1 MPGTFFGIS
10 IAQSA
15 LGAQRRAMDVLGY
28 NIAHANDPT
37 YKRQRM
43 VLVEGSVLAQSQ
55 EADPLGTTAFGTGVG
70 AGDIERIREPLIENR
85 LREANTSSANW
96 EYRQRTMSQL
106 EAAIGEPSDTG
117 LQNDLDNFWASWQK
131 VATAPESIPIRSA
144 LLEDSAALCQ
154 RMNYVSGQLGDII
167 KDLNLS
173 AIDRV
178 NNINLYANEIGR
190 LNNEIGAL
198 SGGAIP
204 VNDLLNRRDA
214 LVQEMAK
221 QIGITQHGQNKDDF
235 VISIG
240 GTVLVQG
247 TKVNEIKTVV
257 DPSGNQ
263 QIVWSRDGLLVS
275 VTGGE
280 LEAITSLRD
289 VTIPDYLGQLDTMAS
304 KLVET
309 VNAQH
314 RAGVTLNGTPGG
326 DFFEAFPM
334 GVSAANICL
343 HYDSNPPNAL
353 NPGIVGNPELIA
365 ASRADDPAT
374 PTINESGI
382 GDGSNAQLI
391 ASLKDAATSTG
402 FSINQMYRQLIGD
415 IGSSA
420 ATAETQSKASSLS
433 LDQFTTQQQAISGV
447 SLDEEM
453 TNMIKFQQA
462 YNAAAKV
469 LTAMDD
475 MLSVLVNTG

>member
-1 MPGTFFGIS
+1 MSGTFFGIS

-55 EADPLGTTAFGTGVG
+55 EADPLGTTAFGTGVSS
-70 AGDIERIREPLIENR
+70 GDIERIREPLIENR
-85 LREANTSSANW
+85 LREANTTSATW
-96 EYRQRTMSQL
+96 EYRQKTMSQL
-106 EAAIGEPSDTG
+106 EATIGEPSDTG

-131 VATAPESIPIRSA
+131 VATEPESVPIRSA
-144 LLEDSAALCQ
+144 LLEDASALCQ
-154 RMNYVSGQLGDII
+154 RMNYVSGQLGDMV

-214 LVQEMAK
+214 LVQELAK
-221 QIGITQHGQNKDDF
+221 LIGITQHGQAKDDF

-247 TKVNEIKTVV
+247 TKINEIKTTV
-257 DPSGNQ
+257 DANGNQ
-263 QIVWSRDGLLVS
+263 QIVWSRDGLPVS
-275 VTGGE
+275 VSGGE
-280 LEAITSLRD
+280 LKAVTDLRD
-289 VTIPDYLGQLDTMAS
+289 TTIPSYLSQLDLMAS
-304 KLVET
+304 KLAET

-314 RAGVTLNGTPGG
+314 RAGVTLAGTAGG
-326 DFFEAFPM
+326 DFFEAFPT
-334 GVSAANICL
+334 GVTAANICL
-343 HYDSNPPNAL
+343 HFDGNPPNPL
-353 NPGIVGNPELIA
+353 NPGIVDHPELIA
-365 ASRADDPAT
+365 ASRSDDPTT
-374 PTINESGI
+374 PTVNESGI

-391 ASLKDAATSTG
+391 ASLKDKATSTG
-402 FSINQMYRQLIGD
+402 FSINQMYRQLVGD
-415 IGSSA
+415 IGGAS
-420 ATAETQSKASSLS
+420 ATAETQAKASSLS

-475 MLSVLVNTG
+475 MLSVLVNTK